1 MIKENDDKIINRT
14 IRNDDCCKWI

>member
-14 IRNDDCCKWI
+14 IRNDDCCK